1 MTFAERMQ
9 LLSELGA
16 DFSTEVTPTNYSVA
30 RKEFL
35 ENTALIAPRFE
46 YKNARSH
53 VEEYEL
59 IRHAATIFRTY
70 GANDAAQEM
79 NLRDYAIC
87 AQKKIDLL
95 NDLREYRS
103 ATTRCER
110 VQARDR
116 IVGLAQDVFG
126 VPEEKTFRGILRKEL
141 ANVLERGLSPAEEQA
156 LLALADQVGFTLGDL
171 RREPEGIMLT
181 VDPELVG
188 RFRGLCELKWH
199 EILTHHPLNA
209 CDERVLT
216 AEEVCRL
223 VNEIILLLPEMKEF
237 RAVVSRDKTCLS
249 VNTKRYLIE
258 IPENRA
264 NGPFTLSTVRY
275 TVLAHELLTHA
286 MRQAYAKV
294 HRPEVSVPLN
304 GYIDFD
310 EGVAKAA
317 ERSLRGEVSLTGREH
332 YISIGLAYFEHK
344 SFREVFEFWRTLKY
358 LSEIKESDTEAE
370 RARKIQAAEI
380 HAFKLAERCF
390 RGTGEIPLLKD
401 LTYYNGQVKVW
412 RYIEALIDEP
422 EKLWRNLFE
431 AGKTDPTNPLHQEL
445 LKTVGWRDAD
455 FGPQME

>member
-1 MTFAERMQ
+1 MTFVEQMQ
-9 LLSELGA
+9 YLSELEPV
-16 DFSTEVTPTNYSVA
+16 FSTEVTPTNYSVA

-79 NLRDYAIC
+79 NLRDYATC
-87 AQKKIDLL
+87 AQEKIDLL

-103 ATTRCER
+103 ATTRCEQVR
-110 VQARDR
+110 ARDR
-116 IVGLAQDVFG
+116 ITRLAQGLFG
-126 VPEEKTFRGILRKEL
+126 VPEEKTFRGILQKEL
-141 ANVLERGLSPAEEQA
+141 MNVFERGLSPAEEQA

-181 VDPELVG
+181 VDP
-188 RFRGLCELKWH
+188 
-199 EILTHHPLNA
+199 
-209 CDERVLT
+209 
-216 AEEVCRL
+216 
-223 VNEIILLLPEMKEF
+223 
-237 RAVVSRDKTCLS
+237 
-249 VNTKRYLIE
+249 
-258 IPENRA
+258 
-264 NGPFTLSTVRY
+264 
-275 TVLAHELLTHA
+275 
-286 MRQAYAKV
+286 
-294 HRPEVSVPLN
+294 
-304 GYIDFD
+304 
-310 EGVAKAA
+310 
-317 ERSLRGEVSLTGREH
+317 
-332 YISIGLAYFEHK
+332 
-344 SFREVFEFWRTLKY
+344 
-358 LSEIKESDTEAE
+358 TEAE
-370 RARKIQAAEI
+370 RARKMQTAET

-390 RGTGEIPLLKD
+390 RGTGEIPLMQD

-445 LKTVGWRDAD
+445 LKTVGWRDTD